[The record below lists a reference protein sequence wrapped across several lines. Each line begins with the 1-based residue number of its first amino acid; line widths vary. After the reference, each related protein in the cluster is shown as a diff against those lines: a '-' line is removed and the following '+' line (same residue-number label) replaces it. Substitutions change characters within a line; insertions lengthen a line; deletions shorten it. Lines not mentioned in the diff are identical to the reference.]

1 MARTCAAAGPSEEM
15 DSSSAGAMERV
26 IFVMGGMSVV
36 GVVVVK
42 SISMTTSL
50 PPKVSRLV
58 LFDKSVP
65 VSSA

>member
-1 MARTCAAAGPSEEM
+1 M

-26 IFVMGGMSVV
+26 ILVMGGMRVV

-42 SISMTTSL
+42 SMSMTTSL
-50 PPKVSRLV
+50 PPKVRRLV
-58 LFDKSVP
+58 LLDNSEP